1 MAPLFC
7 GHFFYVKKW
16 LLSRSRCYFWLI
28 RCLVPTMVPQL
39 VDYPR
44 AYQANALVR
53 APLKL
58 TNVEARL
65 FALALG
71 CIHQGQ
77 TELPSIL
84 IPISR
89 VLKQKKGGSVYE
101 TIRDACKGLM
111 SKVVS
116 IEVKN
121 KGKNHFRAYS
131 IISFMDINEGT
142 GFITGNFA
150 PEIKP
155 FLLQLAEHYTHVE
168 LESLLQLRSAYAHRL
183 CWLLK
188 SWDDVGVW
196 EVDFQVLR
204 KQILGD
210 NSEKTYPLFHDFK
223 RYVLE
228 PSLLEIHTLGWMV
241 SYVVLK
247 EGKKVR
253 AIRFTIPEAKSG
265 VVLPEMPSSPPAAK
279 PEIRDSSPVL
289 EKQMTLSLD
298 SPSVQQRVATRL
310 QKLKL
315 TPAQVQH
322 VLQYLGDEEAKLAKL
337 MKVTHPLLR
346 DFEAGNKVFENL
358 GGATINQ
365 LKTEFPGLYP
375 TLK

>member
-1 MAPLFC
+1 
-7 GHFFYVKKW
+7 
-16 LLSRSRCYFWLI
+16 
-28 RCLVPTMVPQL
+28 MVPQP

-58 TNVEARL
+58 SNVEARL

-77 TELPSIL
+77 TELPGIS
-84 IPISR
+84 IPISK
-89 VLKQKKGGSVYE
+89 VLTQKKGGSIYE
-101 TIRDACKGLM
+101 AIRDACKGLM
-111 SKVVS
+111 SKIVS
-116 IEVKN
+116 IETKSKSKN
-121 KGKNHFRAYS
+121 RFTAYS
-131 IISFMDINEGT
+131 IISYMDINEGT
-142 GFITGNFA
+142 GLITGNFA

-168 LESLLQLRSAYAHRL
+168 IEILLLLRSAHAHRL
-183 CWLLK
+183 FWLLK
-188 SWDDVGVW
+188 SWDDVGNW
-196 EVDFQVLR
+196 EVEFEILR

-210 NSEKTYPLFHDFK
+210 DNDKTYTLFHDFK

-228 PSLLEIHTLGWMV
+228 PSLREIHALGWMV
-241 SYVVLK
+241 SYAVLK

-253 AIRFTIPEAKSG
+253 AIRFAIPDAQHEL
-265 VVLPEMPSSPPAAK
+265 VLP
-279 PEIRDSSPVL
+279 DSSPSNSVIKKEVQASQL
-289 EKQMTLSLD
+289 VPEKQMKLGLPPD
-298 SPSVQQRVATRL
+298 LPEVQQRVIIRL

-315 TPAQVQH
+315 TAAQIQH
-322 VLQYLGDEEAKLAKL
+322 ILQYLGTEEPKLAKL

-346 DFEAGNKVFENL
+346 DFEAGNKIFENL

-365 LKTEFPGLYP
+365 LKTEFPGLYQ

>member
-1 MAPLFC
+1 
-7 GHFFYVKKW
+7 
-16 LLSRSRCYFWLI
+16 
-28 RCLVPTMVPQL
+28 MVSQS

-58 TNVEARL
+58 SNVEARL

-77 TELPSIL
+77 TELPGISIPMSKV
-84 IPISR
+84 IR
-89 VLKQKKGGSVYE
+89 QKKGGSVYE
-101 TIRDACKGLM
+101 TIREACKGLM
-111 SKVVS
+111 SKIVS
-116 IEVKN
+116 IEAKN
-121 KGKNHFRAYS
+121 KSKNRFTAYS

-142 GFITGNFA
+142 GLITGNFA

-155 FLLQLAEHYTHVE
+155 FLLQLAEHYTYVE
-168 LESLLQLRSAYAHRL
+168 IEMLLLLRSAHAHRL
-183 CWLLK
+183 FWLLK
-188 SWDDVGVW
+188 SWDDVGAW
-196 EVDFQVLR
+196 EVDFEVLR
-204 KQILGD
+204 KQMLGD
-210 NSEKTYPLFHDFK
+210 DNEKTYTIFHDFK

-228 PSLLEIHTLGWMV
+228 PSLREIHALGWLV
-241 SYVVLK
+241 SYAVLK

-253 AIRFTIPEAKSG
+253 AIRFSIPETNHEALSSDS
-265 VVLPEMPSSPPAAK
+265 PSSPLAIKGEREARNNQPM
-279 PEIRDSSPVL
+279 PD
-289 EKQMTLSLD
+289 KQMTLNLSAD
-298 SPSVQQRVATRL
+298 SPTVQQRVVTRL

-315 TPAQVQH
+315 TPAQIQH
-322 VLQYLGDEEAKLAKL
+322 VLQYLGDEESKLAKL

-365 LKTEFPGLYP
+365 LKTEFPGLYQ

>member
-1 MAPLFC
+1 
-7 GHFFYVKKW
+7 
-16 LLSRSRCYFWLI
+16 
-28 RCLVPTMVPQL
+28 MVPQS

-58 TNVEARL
+58 SNIEARL

-77 TELPSIL
+77 TELPCISIPMSKV
-84 IPISR
+84 IR
-89 VLKQKKGGSVYE
+89 KKKGGSVYE
-101 TIRDACKGLM
+101 AIREACKGLM
-111 SKVVS
+111 TKIVS
-116 IEVKN
+116 IEAKSNSKN
-121 KGKNHFRAYS
+121 RALVYS

-142 GFITGNFA
+142 GLITGNFA

-168 LESLLQLRSAYAHRL
+168 IEILLLLRSAHAHRL
-183 CWLLK
+183 FWLLK
-188 SWDDVGVW
+188 SWDDVGAW
-196 EVDFQVLR
+196 EVDFEVLR

-210 NSEKTYPLFHDFK
+210 DNEKTYTIFHDFK

-228 PSLLEIHTLGWMV
+228 PSLKEIHTLGWLV
-241 SYVVLK
+241 SYVALK

-253 AIRFTIPEAKSG
+253 AIRFSIPEVKQK
-265 VVLPEMPSSPPAAK
+265 VLSADSASSAVAIK
-279 PEIRDSSPVL
+279 GEREVRHSQPVPD
-289 EKQMTLSLD
+289 KQMTLNL
-298 SPSVQQRVATRL
+298 PSDLPTVQQRVITRL

-315 TPAQVQH
+315 TPAQIQH
-322 VLQYLGDEEAKLAKL
+322 ILQHLGDDEPKLSKL

-365 LKTEFPGLYP
+365 LKTEFAGLYQ

>member
-1 MAPLFC
+1 
-7 GHFFYVKKW
+7 
-16 LLSRSRCYFWLI
+16 
-28 RCLVPTMVPQL
+28 MVPQL

-111 SKVVS
+111 TKVVS

-265 VVLPEMPSSPPAAK
+265 VMLPDLPSPTLMVKA
-279 PEIRDSSPVL
+279 ETRDSSL
-289 EKQMTLSLD
+289 ASEKQMSLSLD

-322 VLQYLGDEEAKLAKL
+322 VLQYLGDEEAKLVKL